1 MKKIL
6 VALDGSAREK
16 AVLDA
21 GVRMAKA
28 LGASLLLL
36 RVVGV
41 YVDMPLELVRVTPA
55 EFEALLQKRATDAI
69 TDLAKSIPQGIEWMP
84 MVVTGVAWDAI
95 GWVAKDEDVDLI
107 VIGAHGYGRFE
118 RMIGTTASR
127 VVHHADRS
135 VLVVRDEPRLEA
147 PAAAEK
153 KS

>member
-28 LGASLLLL
+28 LGASLVLL
-36 RVVGV
+36 RVVGIQ
-41 YVDMPLELVRVTPA
+41 VDMPLDLVRVTPA
-55 EFEALLQKRATDAI
+55 EFEVVLQKRAKDAI
-69 TDLAKSIPQGIEWMP
+69 AELAKDAAAGVNWTP
-84 MVVTGVAWDAI
+84 MVVSGVPWDAI

-107 VIGAHGYGRFE
+107 IIGAHGYGRID
-118 RMIGTTASR
+118 RLIGTTASR
-127 VVHHADRS
+127 VVNHADRS

-147 PAAAEK
+147 GAAEK